1 MLNSITDDTKID
13 DVIYSYVKKICV
25 SNVYNSRLHE
35 IVDKIN
41 IENNTLTYIAGFNW
55 NYNRHQSWFKL
66 IITISY
72 TTDLVTM
79 SSNAIHYITVDNIT
93 HRKQIDP
100 QHHSTDDIIKIFN
113 ELLIEFSTI
122 KEFDADMFVLSRIH
136 EIRKETVL
144 TNIIDNE
151 KN

>member
-25 SNVYNSRLHE
+25 STVYNSRLHE
-35 IVDKIN
+35 IVDKIK

-55 NYNRHQSWFKL
+55 NYNRYQSWFKL

-72 TTDLVTM
+72 ATDTVIM
-79 SSNAIHYITVDNIT
+79 HSEAIHYITVDNIT
-93 HRKQIDP
+93 HRKKINE
-100 QHHSTDDIIKIFN
+100 QHLSIDDIINTFN
-113 ELLIEFSTI
+113 TLLIEFSTV
-122 KEFDADMFVLSRIH
+122 KEFEADMFVLSRIH
-136 EIRKETVL
+136 EIQNDKCL